1 MKTYPYHTPNGIIE
15 LVEKREYDKLQ
26 AASVELTRWQA
37 LARQL
42 AQALATCQGFIEDAH
57 IIEAQWDWEPIK
69 EAKTALSAY
78 ESANLEPVAN
88 PIDVAVKRMEAVP
101 LIELSSA
108 WDKPTLEESA
118 PA

>member
-69 EAKTALSAY
+69 EAKTALAAY
-78 ESANLEPVAN
+78 ESAKSGDFKPCENCQSDLVCS
-88 PIDVAVKRMEAVP
+88 DLGKCGG
-101 LIELSSA
+101 SA
-108 WDKPTLEESA
+108 
-118 PA
+118 